1 VLGTHVKQAG
11 SVVAPSYLRF
21 DFTHYQPLS
30 DDEIE
35 EIERLV
41 NYHILRNTPVQT
53 DVMAIEEDD
62 AHRRHG
68 PVR

>member
-1 VLGTHVKQAG
+1 MLGTHVKQAG